1 VSTLGPGPAG
11 CDPGSGPE
19 RERSREGAAER
30 ASSVYGPVHSWRY
43 GSSLGIDLL
52 LHRSV
57 CSFAC
62 VYCQLGEIDVR
73 TAQRAVFVPTAI
85 VQRDLEASDWRS
97 ARVATFS
104 GSGEPTLAANLG
116 DAIGLVRRVSGLPV
130 VVLTNAA
137 HLWDPAVRAELA
149 DAAEVC
155 CKLDA
160 PDTEGLRAID
170 RPVDESLSIEKIV
183 AGIAALRVEFSGRVS
198 IQVMVLPR
206 TMATLH
212 RLVPLLASL
221 RPHEV
226 QLNVPSRPVPRA
238 RTLEARGAHREFGA
252 GRAWRMIDRAELET
266 IRERI
271 ELEAALS
278 VRIPPA
284 S

>member
-1 VSTLGPGPAG
+1 MRDDPDAGRGRPA
-11 CDPGSGPE
+11 PAI
-19 RERSREGAAER
+19 REEPSA
-30 ASSVYGPVHSWRY
+30 VYGPVFSWRF
-43 GSSLGIDLL
+43 GSSLGVDLL

-57 CSFAC
+57 CSFEC
-62 VYCQLGEIDVR
+62 VYCQLGAIDVR
-73 TAQRAVFVPTAI
+73 TTQRGVRVPTAK
-85 VQRDLEASDWRS
+85 VERDLEASAWRS
-97 ARVATFS
+97 AQVVTFS

-116 DAIGLVRRVSGLPV
+116 EAIGLVRRVTGLPI

-137 HLWDPAVRAELA
+137 HLWDPAVRAELG
-149 DAAEVC
+149 AATEVC

-160 PDTEGLRAID
+160 PDTEGLRAIN
-170 RPVDESLSIEKIV
+170 RPVDGSLTIEKIV
-183 AGIAALRVEFSGRVS
+183 AGIASLRAEFTGRVS
-198 IQVMVLPR
+198 IQVMALPR

-238 RTLEARGAHREFGA
+238 RTIDARGAHRAFGS
-252 GRAWRMIDRAELET
+252 GRAWRMIDRAELEI
-266 IRERI
+266 IRDRI
-271 ELEAALS
+271 EREAGLD